1 MSTENLKVRRDLV
14 GYRIIRNKNRCYE
27 ECFPCSNVQPSRD
40 LGSVEVCIITLKNV
54 KKRRIPGLRKRLET
68 FQEVVCPMK
77 LSVRSVEGLT
87 CL

>member
-1 MSTENLKVRRDLV
+1 MSTENLKVRRRLV
-14 GYRIIRNKNRCYE
+14 GYRIIRDKNRCYE
-27 ECFPCSNVQPSRD
+27 VWCPCSNVQPSRD
-40 LGSVEVCIITLKNV
+40 LGSVGSLYLTLKNV
-54 KKRRIPGLRKRLET
+54 KKRGIPGLRKRLAT